1 MYRNAYL
8 VCYTC
13 SDVHVLQEPYVP
25 VAALNVALEVLQH
38 FMQSK
43 QTTVTGAATDE
54 NAESNDMTNTGK
66 RKQYE
71 DQEREIG
78 IAERQVRLRKED
90 LANREKEHEID
101 TKIHQDEIANR
112 EKEREIGLNNL
123 KEFNTL
129 MSNPRED
136 WQQKNE
142 NLSARY
148 NARIAEIFFDIQT
161 NRAITSSGASA
172 STTNIPGESSARLND
187 SPAPAAEPAEGPA
200 GAAEP
205 VEGPARAAE
214 HAEVPAGAAAAAEAP
229 VRAAEPAEGPAGAAA
244 AAEAPARA
252 AEPAEGPAGA
262 AESAEGSAVKRTS
275 YFTCKKT
282 NPDLKIPTNI
292 HFQNKYWRW
301 KIQTKQPVYCKVKF
315 NTMQEAIDSLKRYH
329 DEGVIDKA

>member
-172 STTNIPGESSARLND
+172 STTNMPGESSARLND
-187 SPAPAAEPAEGPA
+187 SSAPAAEPAEGPA

-205 VEGPARAAE
+205 AEGPARAAE
-214 HAEVPAGAAAAAEAP
+214 HAEVPAGAAAAAE
-229 VRAAEPAEGPAGAAA
+229 GPAPTAHAANRNGRPNQTRP
-244 AAEAPARA
+244 EFL
-252 AEPAEGPAGA
+252 
-262 AESAEGSAVKRTS
+262 S
-275 YFTCKKT
+275 KKE
-282 NPDLKIPTNI
+282 NPHLNIPTNI
-292 HFQNKYWRW
+292 YFKGKSWRW
-301 KIQTKQPVYCKVKF
+301 RMMKHGKSIICKVRYES
-315 NTMQEAIDSLKRYH
+315 MIQAVDSLKRYH